1 MDKEIIAKVCH
12 EVNKAFCEAI
22 GDHSQKSWDE
32 ADEWQKQSSIKGVE
46 FALTG
51 NATPETQHEAW
62 LKEKMNA
69 GWIYGQVKDA
79 EKKTDP
85 SIVAY
90 EALPENQKIKDHLF
104 VAVVNSLKDL

>member
-1 MDKEIIAKVCH
+1 
-12 EVNKAFCEAI
+12 
-22 GDHSQKSWDE
+22 
-32 ADEWQKQSSIKGVE
+32 
-46 FALTG
+46 
-51 NATPETQHEAW
+51 
-62 LKEKMNA
+62 MNA
-69 GWIYGQVKDA
+69 GWNYGQVKDA